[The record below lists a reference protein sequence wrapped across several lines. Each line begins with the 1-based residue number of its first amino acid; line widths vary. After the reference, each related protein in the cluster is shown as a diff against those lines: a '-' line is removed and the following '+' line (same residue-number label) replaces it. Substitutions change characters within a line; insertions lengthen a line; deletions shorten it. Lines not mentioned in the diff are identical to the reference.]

1 MTTAQSAFKVG
12 GVKGAHASV
21 QKLSPV
27 VVAGQLPLGSALVG
41 PPGGIIDPVGTR
53 PLGSA
58 LVGPPGGI
66 IDGVGNRQVTA
77 LVCPPLAAKSRVL
90 STDLF

>member
-1 MTTAQSAFKVG
+1 
-12 GVKGAHASV
+12 
-21 QKLSPV
+21 
-27 VVAGQLPLGSALVG
+27 VG

-53 PLGSA
+53 PLGSG
-58 LVGPPGGI
+58 LVGPPWGI